1 MEGVSGVRLID
12 EIVTQTLEVLQRG
25 GSLLYPTDT
34 LWGIGCDAT
43 NEQAVEKIFA
53 LKQRTGSKSLILLA
67 DSMDMVARYVQQVP
81 DMAYSLVEVALQP
94 LTIIYPQATGLAPN
108 AVAADGS
115 IAIRVVQHDFCKAL
129 LRRFKKPI
137 ISTSANVSGTPAP
150 ATFRDIADVIKQDV
164 DFIVPA
170 LMDRGATGKPSSI
183 LKLGLAGEVKVVR
196 SS

>member
-1 MEGVSGVRLID
+1 
-12 EIVTQTLEVLQRG
+12 
-25 GSLLYPTDT
+25 
-34 LWGIGCDAT
+34 
-43 NEQAVEKIFA
+43 
-53 LKQRTGSKSLILLA
+53 
-67 DSMDMVARYVQQVP
+67 MDMVARYVQQVP

-94 LTIIYPQATGLAPN
+94 LTIIYPQATSLAPN

-183 LKLGLAGEVKVVR
+183 LKLGLAGEVKVIR